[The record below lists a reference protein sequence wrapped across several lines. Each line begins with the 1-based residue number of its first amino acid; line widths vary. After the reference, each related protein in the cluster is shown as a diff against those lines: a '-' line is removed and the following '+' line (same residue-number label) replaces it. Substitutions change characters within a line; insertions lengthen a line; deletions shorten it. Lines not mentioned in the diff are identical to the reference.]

1 MYSEGLGYQFTYC
14 DSGVGVYILSDRK
27 GSENDLMYINMPFMD
42 IGFNNLP
49 WEELYAV
56 VDAYC
61 ANQSGIVVPEQNVTL
76 EEAEAIAVDW
86 AAFYAQ
92 WQNGTKDLGNFTVQ
106 ELKSWVENYQ

>member
-27 GSENDLMYINMPFMD
+27 GGENDLRYLNMSFMD

-49 WEELYAV
+49 WNELYAF

-61 ANQSGIVVPEQNVTL
+61 ANQTGVVQQNVTIQD
-76 EEAEAIAVDW
+76 AEAIPVDW

-92 WQNGTKDLGNFTVQ
+92 W
-106 ELKSWVENYQ
+106 